1 MSRAIDEAPV
11 AETGG
16 KPSHWAGDT
25 DLTKEANGLA
35 SDILTNQ
42 KIVDALIESLEN
54 GYKSVEISV

>member
-1 MSRAIDEAPV
+1 MARAIDGAPV
-11 AETGG
+11 VEAGG

-25 DLTKEANGLA
+25 DLTKQANELA

-42 KIVDALIESLEN
+42 RIVDALIESLEN